1 MRALAFRRFVAA
13 LLAVLLLAAPGF
25 ADAPKPLKGV
35 ALVIGESKYRELPV
49 LANPANDAA
58 AMARLFGDLGFA
70 VTSVT
75 DRDVKR
81 LKRDLANFAD
91 DAAGADMAVI
101 YYSGHGI
108 EAGGEN
114 WLVPVDT
121 SRGGILDAQEALVP
135 LSDVM
140 DQLKSTVPLTLLF
153 LDACRSDPFPPQT
166 QLRKGGAVLPGL
178 AGGMGLGKGVTDAGN
193 APAAEGLGT
202 VIAFAAE
209 PGHTALDG
217 PPDGNSPYAAALLR
231 HLGASTG
238 AEFGTVMRMV
248 TEEVYLKTEGQQR
261 PWMNETLTRLLYF
274 GAPQSAPW
282 GDDGA
287 ILSERRQVLLT
298 IASLDD
304 GTRKQ
309 VEQAAKMDGV
319 PMDALYGLLH
329 ALGAEAPKD
338 PAQLAEVLKL
348 QAATIQKRLAAAQ
361 ALTGQDAEVA
371 RLTALADKA
380 LADGAVLANVRY
392 MEEAD
397 ARQKAADAALDTA
410 EQNLKDRRIASA
422 ETKEKLGQAY
432 ELNFQFPQ
440 AATSY
445 AEAFAQVEKWDAKL
459 ARHYKRLEGDALSQY
474 GEYGGNRAALDGAV
488 AAYQT
493 ALELVPRESDPS
505 KWAELQNNLGIA
517 YEVIGQRE
525 AGTENLERA
534 IEAYQA
540 ALDDNTRAR
549 DPSLWAT
556 THNNLGDVL
565 QILGGR
571 QQGTAALENA
581 VSAYD
586 AALEVHTREANPL
599 KWAMVQANRASVLQT
614 LGERRGGT
622 DELSQALAGDVAAL
636 GVYTREADPLAWARV
651 QTNRGNALRVIA
663 GRENNAEMMQQAVEA
678 SRLALSVQS
687 REKVPLQWALSQNNL
702 GIALGKLAEMTGDPR
717 SYPDAITALRNAL
730 LERRRERVPLDWA
743 ATQNNLGN
751 MQTRFAL
758 YDPGGNHLAEAV
770 TAYSAAL
777 EVWTREAAPLDWAS
791 TQNNLGN
798 AYQVLGKAEAGAGI
812 PEGID
817 ALNNALAA
825 YRAALEIRT
834 RQADP
839 LGWANT
845 QNNMGWTLKYLG
857 EATKNAKRIREGRA
871 AVLAAWNTF
880 KALGYRNMDA
890 SFERGLM
897 AFDESL
903 KKLGR

>member
-1 MRALAFRRFVAA
+1 MRALAVRRILAA
-13 LLAVLLLAAPGF
+13 ILAVLLLAAPAF
-25 ADAPKPLKGV
+25 ADAAKTLKGV
-35 ALVIGESKYRELPV
+35 ALVIGESKYRQLPV
-49 LANPANDAA
+49 LANPTNDAA
-58 AMARLFGDLGFA
+58 AMAKLFGDLGFV

-81 LKRDLANFAD
+81 LKRDLANFAS
-91 DAAGADMAVI
+91 DAEGADVAVI

-114 WLVPVDT
+114 WLVPVDV
-121 SRGGILDAQEALVP
+121 SPADIVEAQDALVP

-166 QLRKGGAVLPGL
+166 RLRQGGAVLPGL
-178 AGGMGLGKGVTDAGN
+178 TGGMGFGKGVTEAGN
-193 APAAEGLGT
+193 TPAAQGLGT

-217 PPDGNSPYAAALLR
+217 PLDGNSPYAAALLR
-231 HLGASTG
+231 HLSASTG

-274 GAPQSAPW
+274 GAPVAEPA

-287 ILSERRQVLLT
+287 ILSERRQVLLS

-304 GTRKQ
+304 DTRRQ
-309 VEQAAKMDGV
+309 VEQAAKLDGV

-348 QAATIQKRLAAAQ
+348 QAATIQKRLAAAD
-361 ALTGQDAEVA
+361 ALGRQDAEVA
-371 RLTALADKA
+371 RLTTLADRA
-380 LADGAVLANVRY
+380 LADGAVLANVKY

-397 ARQKAADAALDTA
+397 ARQKVVDAALDTA
-410 EQNLKDRRIASA
+410 EQNLKDRRVASA

-488 AAYQT
+488 AAYQK
-493 ALELVPRESDPS
+493 ALALLPRADDPA
-505 KWAELQNNLGIA
+505 KWAELQNNLGIVF
-517 YEVIGQRE
+517 EVIGQRE
-525 AGTENLERA
+525 AGTENLEHA
-534 IEAYQA
+534 IEAYEA
-540 ALDDNTRAR
+540 ALDENARAR

-571 QQGTAALENA
+571 QQGTAALEKA
-581 VSAYD
+581 VEAYD
-586 AALEVHTREANPL
+586 QALEIHTRESNPL
-599 KWAMVQANRASVLQT
+599 RWAMVEANRASVLQA
-614 LGERRGGT
+614 LGERRGGIE
-622 DELSQALAGDVAAL
+622 ELSQALAGEEAAL
-636 GVYTREADPLAWARV
+636 SVYTRDADPMAWSRV

-663 GRENNAEMMQQAVEA
+663 GRENNADMMRQAVEA
-678 SRLALSVQS
+678 SRLALSVQT
-687 REKVPLQWALSQNNL
+687 RAKVPLQWALSQNNL

-717 SYPDAITALRNAL
+717 SYPDAIAALNSAL
-730 LERRRERVPLDWA
+730 LERTRDRVPLDWA
-743 ATQNNLGN
+743 ATQSNLGN
-751 MQTRFAL
+751 MLTRFAP
-758 YDPGGNHLAEAV
+758 YDPGGNHLAEAIA
-770 TAYSAAL
+770 AYNSAL
-777 EVWTREAAPLDWAS
+777 EVWTRDAAPLDWAS

-798 AYQVLGKAEAGAGI
+798 AYQVLGKAEAGAGM
-812 PEGID
+812 PEGVSALQD
-817 ALNNALAA
+817 ALTA

-834 RQADP
+834 RDADP

-845 QNNMGWTLKYLG
+845 QNNMGWALKYLG
-857 EATKNAKRIREGRA
+857 DATKSAKRVREGRA
-871 AVLAAWNTF
+871 AVLQAWQMF
-880 KALGYRNMDA
+880 KALGYTGMDA